1 MTINLSRAVRSI
13 RDTVMISSPRA
24 ERNDKRDDGEK
35 MRRRV

>member
-13 RDTVMISSPRA
+13 RDMMMTSSPRA
-24 ERNDKRDDGEK
+24 ERNEKRGEGEN